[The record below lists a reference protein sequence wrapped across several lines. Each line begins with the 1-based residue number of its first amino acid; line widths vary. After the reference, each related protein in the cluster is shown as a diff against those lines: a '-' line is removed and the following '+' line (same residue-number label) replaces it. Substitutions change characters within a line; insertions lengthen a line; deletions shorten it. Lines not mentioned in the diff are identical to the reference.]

1 MLRRGIIFAPVG
13 GTTTPVRFTMKPAN
27 TPAAPKARD
36 IKTQALAVLEVMF
49 GYYDYDALPLEAP
62 LARAA

>member
-13 GTTTPVRFTMKPAN
+13 GTTTLVRFMMKPAN
-27 TPAAPKARD
+27 TPAAPKRD
-36 IKTQALAVLEVMF
+36 TAKAQALAVLEVMF
-49 GYYDYDALPLEAP
+49 GYYDYNALPLEAP